1 MNVTDIFRKLLLLI
15 IIIVLSKYNILAG
28 LVGVFIYIYFFEN
41 KLREGMLNHS
51 VINNNTMSS
60 INNRNNNRKNYGTT
74 QQDNITSSSPNNPGD
89 DRKNYDRKQQ
99 DTEEKTQQN
108 VSGQTIQK
116 NVDWTYFQAKMN
128 EEDKKQK
135 TNKNINSSSEFRRN
149 YCINNKLIKDNK
161 PVIDVHESFP
171 QLVYKSDPCDPCDN
185 NCDFDIVSTNEGL
198 TVSEN
203 LRGIDSNLV
212 SVNR

>member
-1 MNVTDIFRKLLLLI
+1 MNATDIFRKLLLLI

-41 KLREGMLNHS
+41 KVREGMRPNIKNNNLASSGQNNP
-51 VINNNTMSS
+51 INN
-60 INNRNNNRKNYGTT
+60 INNY
-74 QQDNITSSSPNNPGD
+74 
-89 DRKNYDRKQQ
+89 KQLSNKE
-99 DTEEKTQQN
+99 DTETDQN
-108 VSGQTIQK
+108 VSNNNVQK
-116 NVDWTYFQAKMN
+116 NVDLTYVQAKMN